1 MNTKKKFGN
10 LDSLFD
16 SAPSQATIEPAESTP
31 NLPRQKEQDL
41 QVHDSKEPAQK
52 QIKTTPAPISI
63 PEPELKI
70 KSHQKIEQEP
80 ETTQIQQY
88 SEPTA
93 PIKRAKGRPKTLP
106 EGVSINPN
114 TMRAS
119 VLVNVEPWELFL
131 DIAHHER
138 KTITSILNHL
148 LEEFNTRYVSAKSRP
163 PKREKSKKDDQFVA
177 NLFTKN

>member
-16 SAPSQATIEPAESTP
+16 STPPQVTAESIESIP
-31 NLPRQKEQDL
+31 NAPLNKEQDVQIFETAPTPPKPL
-41 QVHDSKEPAQK
+41 KANIELAPLSESK
-52 QIKTTPAPISI
+52 
-63 PEPELKI
+63 PEPLIKVKQSDEL
-70 KSHQKIEQEP
+70 EQDQP
-80 ETTQIQQY
+80 QIQ
-88 SEPTA
+88 PTA
-93 PIKRAKGRPKTLP
+93 PVKRAKGRPKTLP
-106 EGVSINPN
+106 EGASINPN

-148 LEEFNTRYVSAKSRP
+148 LEEFNSRYVSAKSRP

-177 NLFTKN
+177 NLFTK